1 MATQTGVNL
10 NTNIVIGGQVT
21 SGFMG
26 LANRLETLGATAERI
41 GATIREF
48 EKDSVQVYQ
57 SYEDNMLAAEFALS
71 AQYTSASELSKV
83 MQGLE
88 QHASEWAATTIFHT
102 DDVSRAINEAAH
114 AGWNYEQILAG
125 IPQAMYIAQAG
136 GMELSSG
143 LDYLIKMMNATGT
156 EFDDI
161 GKVIDQWSKA
171 SNLSATNI
179 DEMGQAFMSLGAAAQ
194 FADSTEELFTL
205 LAVLANVGTTG
216 SQAGTSLRSAMV
228 RIIAPTT
235 KAENAMALLGA
246 DADEINE
253 ALADENVTKAAK
265 TLQGLGFSAYDTE
278 GNLLPLID
286 VFTNLYSALQGL
298 EEQSRNEILAAIFPT
313 RTIAAATSFISA
325 IGNGQMARLLNG
337 ITDSEGYAAKGA
349 EIMMSG
355 LTGAVET
362 LKSKWEEF
370 EKNVGGT
377 LAPLIESLTGLLG
390 SVMDAV
396 NGMDEE
402 TLSGLVGAMTSLAA
416 LGPVMLGAGGIIKA
430 VGTLGVKGVMLGATA
445 TAAGA
450 LAGYLTK
457 LSDNALKNSFGD
469 IALDMDTLGT
479 HADSLKTIFD
489 LQAESI
495 EEWENAFESAADKYN
510 RTASGLS
517 ETLLM
522 DVLMGKTL
530 SEADKDALYL
540 YAQDIY
546 DAVWDGIENA

>member
-21 SGFMG
+21 SGFLG
-26 LANRLETLGATAERI
+26 LANRLETLGATAEKI

-265 TLQGLGFSAYDTE
+265 NAS
-278 GNLLPLID
+278 
-286 VFTNLYSALQGL
+286 
-298 EEQSRNEILAAIFPT
+298 
-313 RTIAAATSFISA
+313 
-325 IGNGQMARLLNG
+325 
-337 ITDSEGYAAKGA
+337 
-349 EIMMSG
+349 
-355 LTGAVET
+355 
-362 LKSKWEEF
+362 
-370 EKNVGGT
+370 
-377 LAPLIESLTGLLG
+377 
-390 SVMDAV
+390 
-396 NGMDEE
+396 
-402 TLSGLVGAMTSLAA
+402 
-416 LGPVMLGAGGIIKA
+416 GAG
-430 VGTLGVKGVMLGATA
+430 
-445 TAAGA
+445 
-450 LAGYLTK
+450 
-457 LSDNALKNSFGD
+457 
-469 IALDMDTLGT
+469 
-479 HADSLKTIFD
+479 
-489 LQAESI
+489 
-495 EEWENAFESAADKYN
+495 
-510 RTASGLS
+510 
-517 ETLLM
+517 
-522 DVLMGKTL
+522 VLRL
-530 SEADKDALYL
+530 
-540 YAQDIY
+540 
-546 DAVWDGIENA
+546 